1 MARPILKSKMVLD
14 TKGVQRGFRRMR
26 RLSRDFG
33 RKFGAPIAQATGA
46 LLKLGAV
53 AATVTAAGIFFAVK
67 KVSQLGDQM
76 DKMSKRTGIG
86 TEELS
91 RFAFAAELSGTS
103 IESLEKAVK
112 RMAAVILDG
121 EQGLKTATDSFD
133 ALGIKMEDVSNKTPE
148 QQLNVFLEA
157 LAQVEN
163 ASTRAALAQE
173 IFGRAGTQLLPM
185 LSDGV
190 KGLKAMK
197 AEADKLGIVITKEQ
211 AEEAAR
217 FVDEVTRFKK
227 AFTGL
232 LLTAVKFGSINE
244 LLAKM
249 TNAVVRFRESAKF
262 KQITKDVQDFARQT
276 INRLVRIIRAWK
288 ALDNDT
294 RQALKRLAGGA
305 ATFIILWKSGFIAP
319 FVALLVNL
327 LAQVVT
333 ILPLIV
339 TNFIVM
345 QGGLAAAAVGIRNVM
360 IAMTKAILAPLAI
373 IVAAIAGFAVGKA
386 LDRAFDL
393 SSGLLRAEA
402 RIKAFKLRIG
412 ATLISTGQEWRRT
425 IDKINENL
433 EKELANIAKFADA
446 PEKLGFGEILKE
458 EFEETIKDIG
468 DILGR
473 LEIPGKE
480 AIDKLI
486 AGFKKAKGLELPQ
499 VKDAADALRDIGD
512 AAVQAGKAMAGL
524 NTVVRGFDIGKEA
537 IERQRAKI
545 KVLGPVVGAATREAL
560 GLPPK
565 AGGLAGGLPPDPA
578 ALPRGPG
585 VGPPVRIPGLSPK
598 GVIPPVILDRVT
610 RPIESIGELNRRQ
623 LKAAETTNTKLTAI
637 LQQKRVL
644 GWAT

>member
-319 FVALLVNL
+319 FVAL
-327 LAQVVT
+327 
-333 ILPLIV
+333 
-339 TNFIVM
+339 
-345 QGGLAAAAVGIRNVM
+345 R
-360 IAMTKAILAPLAI
+360 
-373 IVAAIAGFAVGKA
+373 
-386 LDRAFDL
+386 DRAV
-393 SSGLLRAEA
+393 
-402 RIKAFKLRIG
+402 
-412 ATLISTGQEWRRT
+412 
-425 IDKINENL
+425 
-433 EKELANIAKFADA
+433 
-446 PEKLGFGEILKE
+446 P
-458 EFEETIKDIG
+458 
-468 DILGR
+468 GR
-473 LEIPGKE
+473 
-480 AIDKLI
+480 
-486 AGFKKAKGLELPQ
+486 
-499 VKDAADALRDIGD
+499 
-512 AAVQAGKAMAGL
+512 
-524 NTVVRGFDIGKEA
+524 
-537 IERQRAKI
+537 
-545 KVLGPVVGAATREAL
+545 
-560 GLPPK
+560 PK
-565 AGGLAGGLPPDPA
+565 ADQNSFE
-578 ALPRGPG
+578 R
-585 VGPPVRIPGLSPK
+585 K
-598 GVIPPVILDRVT
+598 
-610 RPIESIGELNRRQ
+610 
-623 LKAAETTNTKLTAI
+623 
-637 LQQKRVL
+637 
-644 GWAT
+644 